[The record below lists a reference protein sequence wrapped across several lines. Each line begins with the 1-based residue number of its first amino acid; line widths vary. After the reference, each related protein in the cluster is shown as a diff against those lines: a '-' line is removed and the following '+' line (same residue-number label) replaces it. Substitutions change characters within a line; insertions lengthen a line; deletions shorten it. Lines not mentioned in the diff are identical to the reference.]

1 MTSFRNIISREFLQ
15 ELTSFQHASKCALWP
30 PLCRIQISITMNL
43 WPTRGCLLAQEAATT
58 EASGE
63 VAVAWRSK
71 GRPPGAGRGAEAA
84 IHMEKSLGEETEWR
98 SDLFVRS
105 GSV

>member
-1 MTSFRNIISREFLQ
+1 
-15 ELTSFQHASKCALWP
+15 
-30 PLCRIQISITMNL
+30 MNL

-105 GSV
+105 GSVSGRGEGAIIHTRIWRDVKPKSQGQHVILWKVTN

>member
-1 MTSFRNIISREFLQ
+1 LEEREIF
-15 ELTSFQHASKCALWP
+15 
-30 PLCRIQISITMNL
+30 ITMNL

-105 GSV
+105 GSVSGRGGGGYYTYEELARG